1 MTNIRKVNL
10 QGNDILE
17 QKQHTNLF
25 DLEQTCAHIS
35 LKKNIYE
42 RAYAQNILLSISIY
56 KDIQNILATYIPHI
70 FF

>member
-42 RAYAQNILLSISIY
+42 RVWR
-56 KDIQNILATYIPHI
+56 P
-70 FF
+70 